1 MRRILFATTLG
12 VALAAGSAYAADT
25 PENLVKYRKAVM
37 KSLGGHFGA
46 ISAVVKGEVSYG
58 AHVANH
64 ARALRDVAPL
74 IGAVFPPNST
84 YDQFKDTNALP
95 EVWSK
100 PAEFKQAVE
109 AFEKA
114 AADFVPVAEAGDAQA
129 ITASFGAMAR
139 TCGGCHK
146 TFRYDPKK
154 K

>member
-1 MRRILFATTLG
+1 MRKILLATTLG

-37 KSLGGHFGA
+37 KAIGGHMGA
-46 ISAVVKGEVSYG
+46 IAAVVKGEVSYG
-58 AHVANH
+58 AHVPNH
-64 ARALRDVAPL
+64 ARSMRDMAVL
-74 IGAVFPPNST
+74 VGSVFPPNST

-114 AADFVPVAEAGDAQA
+114 AADFVPVAEGGDAKA

-146 TFRYDPKK
+146 AFRYDPKK